1 MWEPQAPSLAVR
13 TTSALFLLPF
23 SELLSFLNFISGHK
37 HYTFNLF
44 TEHTTFP
51 PPPYSS
57 SNLAFLQR
65 LCFSCS
71 THSLTPQYHELSP
84 SPSSSIPVLLLTL
97 LYKKVQLSPK
107 RPFRLILWPPKTNPP
122 TLKISLPVHK
132 RHTLLVHVIC
142 WPPDYSSIIT
152 HCCLITAPLPN
163 SPRLSPGSQLLS
175 A

>member
-1 MWEPQAPSLAVR
+1 MAVR

-65 LCFSCS
+65 LCFCCS

-107 RPFRLILWPPKTNPP
+107 RPFRLILWPPPNKSSYTKDQFTCSQKTYPP
-122 TLKISLPVHK
+122 CTCH
-132 RHTLLVHVIC
+132 LLA
-142 WPPDYSSIIT
+142 S
-152 HCCLITAPLPN
+152 
-163 SPRLSPGSQLLS
+163 RLQ
-175 A
+175 